1 MVLRSL
7 VPCYR
12 EPWQFVVAVDEGSEG
27 VADEVLAEACE
38 DWAES
43 RSQSCFAETT
53 AVALWQ
59 PTPGCLH
66 RREAQLV
73 TQVDQSLGSVAAA
86 RNAEDAGEVGRWVH
100 TGMNVHRGRRRGR
113 SQCKEIL
120 RRLRL
125 D

>member
-12 EPWQFVVAVDEGSEG
+12 EPWQFAVAVDEGSG
-27 VADEVLAEACE
+27 VADGVLAEACE

-100 TGMNVHRGRRRGR
+100 TGMNVHRGRRRER

>member
-1 MVLRSL
+1 VVLRSL

-12 EPWQFVVAVDEGSEG
+12 EPWQFAVAVDEGSG
-27 VADEVLAEACE
+27 VADGVLAEACE

-66 RREAQLV
+66 RRETQLV
-73 TQVDQSLGSVAAA
+73 TQVGQSLGSVAAA

-113 SQCKEIL
+113 SQYKEIL
-120 RRLRL
+120 RLRL

>member
-12 EPWQFVVAVDEGSEG
+12 EPWQFAVAVDEGSG
-27 VADEVLAEACE
+27 VADGVLAEACE

-66 RREAQLV
+66 RRETQLV
-73 TQVDQSLGSVAAA
+73 TQVGQSLGSVAAA
-86 RNAEDAGEVGRWVH
+86 RNAEDAGGVGRGVH
-100 TGMNVHRGRRRGR
+100 TGRNVHRGRRRGR
-113 SQCKEIL
+113 SQYKEIL
-120 RRLRL
+120 RLRL

>member
-12 EPWQFVVAVDEGSEG
+12 EPWQFAVAVDEGSG
-27 VADEVLAEACE
+27 VADGVLAEACE

-43 RSQSCFAETT
+43 RSQSCFAEIT

-66 RREAQLV
+66 RRETQLV
-73 TQVDQSLGSVAAA
+73 TQVGQSLGSVAAA

-113 SQCKEIL
+113 SQYKEIL
-120 RRLRL
+120 RLRL

>member
-12 EPWQFVVAVDEGSEG
+12 EPWQFAVAVDEGSG
-27 VADEVLAEACE
+27 VADGVLAEACE

-73 TQVDQSLGSVAAA
+73 TQVGQSLGSVAAA

-113 SQCKEIL
+113 SQYKEIL
-120 RRLRL
+120 RLRL